1 MAITNHERVGKM
13 LDLLRD
19 GLRPFIERELKAQY
33 QQLWLEEV
41 RATLSYQQLT
51 FAGTE
56 DKPRC

>member
-19 GLRPFIERELKAQY
+19 GLQPFIERELQAQY

-41 RATLSYQQLT
+41 RATLSSQQLT
-51 FAGTE
+51 FAGT
-56 DKPRC
+56 